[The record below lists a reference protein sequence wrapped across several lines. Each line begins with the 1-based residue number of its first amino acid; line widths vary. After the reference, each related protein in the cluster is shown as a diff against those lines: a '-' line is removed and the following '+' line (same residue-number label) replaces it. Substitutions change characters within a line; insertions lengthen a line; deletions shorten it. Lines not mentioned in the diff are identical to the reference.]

1 LSPLAANGEEGA
13 AVPATTPYP
22 QQELPGSVEH
32 TKESTFMGRLKSF
45 GAKKLV
51 SPKPDKP
58 DDLTSPPANGAEKED
73 EKADDEQ
80 GANGTTNGAASTV
93 KEKPYMFSDVLSAIR
108 KTYETAL
115 NSPREPTSSDQA
127 SLNSISKIPV
137 LEDGKLRSAMNPSGS
152 DDTPVIR
159 PSPETI
165 IIIAEPRFS
174 VDGSMDLYRGTV
186 GSIGK
191 DIDILES
198 IAPGWLGELL
208 LLDKLPKKEIVKINF
223 SLKPHSTSALPDV
236 LVGYVLVVVDLD

>member
-1 LSPLAANGEEGA
+1 MQH
-13 AVPATTPYP
+13 TTPNP
-22 QQELPGSVEH
+22 QHELPGSAEH

-45 GAKKLV
+45 GTKKLV

-58 DDLTSPPANGAEKED
+58 DDLTSPSANGAEKED

-80 GANGTTNGAASTV
+80 GANGTTNGATSTA

-115 NSPREPTSSDQA
+115 QLQTESTSSDQA

-137 LEDGKLRSAMNPSGS
+137 LEDGKLRSALNPSGS

-174 VDGSMDLYRGTV
+174 VDGSMDLYRGTAGSV
-186 GSIGK
+186 GN
-191 DIDILES
+191 DTDILES

-208 LLDKLPKKEIVKINF
+208 LLDKLPRKEIVKISF
-223 SLKPHSTSALPDV
+223 SLKPHSTSALPDMLIGYNLL
-236 LVGYVLVVVDLD
+236 LVHLD